1 MINQER
7 IKNLLLELVQIDSH
21 SRKEREVAQCIKK
34 YCEEM
39 GATVEID
46 NAGQAVGGNTGNVI
60 ARFAGTIPKAP
71 SIMMSAHMD
80 TVVPGEG
87 VKPIVEGDIIR
98 TDGTTVLGGDDKSGC
113 AVIIEVIRCLQEQNI
128 PHAPIEAIFSICEE
142 VGLLGAKNVDVTKI
156 KAKYGIV
163 FDSDD
168 PGFLFTKGPSSNH
181 MEFRIHGL
189 ESHAGVAPEEGIS
202 AIKIAAEGLAAMKL
216 GRIDQET
223 TANIGQIEG
232 GMATNI
238 IPNLVVLKGE
248 ARSHS
253 EEKLEAQT
261 AHMQKCLEDAAAK
274 YEVTV
279 AGKTTKASVE
289 SHRRARLLI
298 DGRAGQLSRGSA
310 GPPGREAHGT
320 GCEDHGLR
328 RRLRRERVQSQRNR
342 VRQSRH
348 RHAGH
353 SHSQGMARR
362 QRHVRRRRNDS
373 GNHEAQRRT
382 GDEVRS
388 PDITPRS
395 GRQAANFLTEPRLL
409 LQNRQRTFGLSQIP
423 AKKALDALS
432 RDLHNRVSGTD
443 SSLWNSCRPKSQ
455 TKVRATF

>member
-21 SRKEREVAQCIKK
+21 SRKERDVAQRIKK

-39 GATVEID
+39 GAQVEID
-46 NAGQAVGGNTGNVI
+46 GAGEAVGGNSGNVI
-60 ARFAGTIPKAP
+60 ARFSGTISGAQP
-71 SIMMSAHMD
+71 IMMSAHMD

-128 PHAPIEAIFSICEE
+128 PHTPIEAVFSICEE
-142 VGLLGAKNVDVTKI
+142 VGLLGAKNVDVSRLKC
-156 KAKYGIV
+156 KYGIV

-181 MEFRIHGL
+181 MEFKIRGL

-202 AIKIAAEGLAAMKL
+202 AIKIAAEGLANMKL

-253 EEKLEAQT
+253 EQKLEAQT
-261 AHMQKCLEDAAAK
+261 AHMQKCLEDAASK

-279 AGKTTKASVE
+279 AGKTTKAWVE
-289 SHRRARLLI
+289 SHVER
-298 DGRAGQLSRGSA
+298 DYSSMDVPESSHVVQLVIKAAQRMGLEVKTMASGGGCDANVFNRKGIECA
-310 GPPGREAHGT
+310 NLGT
-320 GCEDHGLR
+320 GMRAIHTVNEWLDVKDMYASAEMTLEIMKLNGELAMKAA
-328 RRLRRERVQSQRNR
+328 Q
-342 VRQSRH
+342 
-348 RHAGH
+348 AG
-353 SHSQGMARR
+353 A
-362 QRHVRRRRNDS
+362 
-373 GNHEAQRRT
+373 
-382 GDEVRS
+382 
-388 PDITPRS
+388 
-395 GRQAANFLTEPRLL
+395 
-409 LQNRQRTFGLSQIP
+409 
-423 AKKALDALS
+423 
-432 RDLHNRVSGTD
+432 
-443 SSLWNSCRPKSQ
+443 
-455 TKVRATF
+455 

>member
-21 SRKEREVAQCIKK
+21 SRKERDVAERIRK

-39 GATVEID
+39 GAQVEID
-46 NAGQAVGGNTGNVI
+46 DAGSAVSGNVI
-60 ARFAGTIPKAP
+60 ARFPGTIAGAA

-98 TDGTTVLGGDDKSGC
+98 TDETTVLGGDDKSGC

-128 PHAPIEAIFSICEE
+128 PHTPIEAIFSICEE
-142 VGLLGAKNVDVTKI
+142 VGLLGAKNVDVAKL

-181 MEFRIHGL
+181 MEFKIHGL

-202 AIKIAAEGLAAMKL
+202 AIKIAAEGLATMKL
-216 GRIDQET
+216 GRIDPET
-223 TANIGQIEG
+223 TANIGEIHG

-261 AHMQKCLEDAAAK
+261 EHMKKCL
-274 YEVTV
+274 
-279 AGKTTKASVE
+279 
-289 SHRRARLLI
+289 
-298 DGRAGQLSRGSA
+298 
-310 GPPGREAHGT
+310 
-320 GCEDHGLR
+320 
-328 RRLRRERVQSQRNR
+328 
-342 VRQSRH
+342 
-348 RHAGH
+348 
-353 SHSQGMARR
+353 
-362 QRHVRRRRNDS
+362 
-373 GNHEAQRRT
+373 
-382 GDEVRS
+382 
-388 PDITPRS
+388 
-395 GRQAANFLTEPRLL
+395 
-409 LQNRQRTFGLSQIP
+409 
-423 AKKALDALS
+423 
-432 RDLHNRVSGTD
+432 
-443 SSLWNSCRPKSQ
+443 
-455 TKVRATF
+455 